1 VLPKLSISKSRPF
14 ISAALCVAAL
24 VSTLP
29 LDCAARAAGRRNGR
43 APRVGTIRDYPA
55 TGMMTGCGNA
65 YFHFPRQA
73 ASDTNLV
80 FIAPGDGKFAW
91 MNLDGRDT
99 RVSLVRATTWYE
111 KEAGVR
117 WRHDYRAGATHIT
130 TVYVMDESD
139 ADEPIRMSIT
149 VRRGRAARTVRVVG
163 SADC

>member
-1 VLPKLSISKSRPF
+1 VAPKLSISKSRPF

-29 LDCAARAAGRRNGR
+29 LDYAARAVGRQNGR
-43 APRVGTIRDYPA
+43 TPHVGTIKDYPA

-65 YFHFPRQA
+65 YFHFPRHA
-73 ASDTNLV
+73 PSDTNLV
-80 FIAPGDGKFAW
+80 FITPGNGHFAW

-99 RVSLVRATTWYE
+99 RVTLVRATTWYE
-111 KEAGVR
+111 KEEGVK
-117 WRHDYRAGATHIT
+117 WRHDYRAGATLIT
-130 TVYVMDESD
+130 TVSVRDERD
-139 ADEPIRMSIT
+139 ADDQIRMTIT

>member
-1 VLPKLSISKSRPF
+1 MLPKLSISKSRPF
-14 ISAALCVAAL
+14 ISAALCVASL
-24 VSTLP
+24 VSILP

-43 APRVGTIRDYPA
+43 APHIGTIKDYPA

-73 ASDTNLV
+73 PTDTNLV
-80 FIAPGDGKFAW
+80 FITPGDGNFAW

-99 RVSLVRATTWYE
+99 RVSLVRTTTWYE
-111 KEAGVR
+111 KEEGVK
-117 WRHDYRAGATHIT
+117 WRQDYRAGATLIT
-130 TVYVMDESD
+130 TVSVRDESG
-139 ADEPIRMSIT
+139 ADEPIRMTIT

>member
-1 VLPKLSISKSRPF
+1 MLPKLSISKSRHV
-14 ISAALCVAAL
+14 IAAALCVAAL

-29 LDCAARAAGRRNGR
+29 PDCAARVAAGER
-43 APRVGTIRDYPA
+43 APRVGAIKDYPA

-73 ASDTNLV
+73 ASDTSLI
-80 FIAPGDGKFAW
+80 FITPGDGNFAW

-117 WRHDYRAGATHIT
+117 WRRVYRAGATFIT
-130 TVYVMDESD
+130 TVYVMDESG
-139 ADEPIRMSIT
+139 ADEPIRMTIT
-149 VRRGRAARTVRVVG
+149 VRRGRATRTVRVVG